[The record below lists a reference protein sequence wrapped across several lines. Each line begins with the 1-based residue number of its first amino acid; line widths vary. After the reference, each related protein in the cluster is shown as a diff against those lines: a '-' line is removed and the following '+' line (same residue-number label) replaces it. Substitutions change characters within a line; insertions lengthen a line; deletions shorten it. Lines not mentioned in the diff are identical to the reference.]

1 MTSSCRLWLI
11 PVVAFVMAVAG
22 VFVGRAVLDGE
33 QQPSAFELHAQMYDK
48 LELNADQR
56 AKLASVEEGFN
67 IRRKSLDGQMR
78 EANQRLALAIQ
89 VEHGYGP
96 QVTVA
101 IDDTHR
107 VMGDLQ
113 KETLQYL
120 FSMRAVLNAEQ
131 AKTFDDIVVDALT
144 AEVQ

>member
-1 MTSSCRLWLI
+1 MASSRRLWLI

-22 VFVGRAVLDGE
+22 VFVGRAVLDVE
-33 QQPSAFELHAQMYDK
+33 QPSPFELHAQIYEK
-48 LELNADQR
+48 LKLDADQR
-56 AKLASVEEGFN
+56 AQLASVEEKFN
-67 IRRKSLDGQMR
+67 IRRKALDGQMR

-96 QVTVA
+96 QVTMA

-131 AKTFDDIVVDALT
+131 AKKFDEIVVDALT
-144 AEVQ
+144 AEAQ